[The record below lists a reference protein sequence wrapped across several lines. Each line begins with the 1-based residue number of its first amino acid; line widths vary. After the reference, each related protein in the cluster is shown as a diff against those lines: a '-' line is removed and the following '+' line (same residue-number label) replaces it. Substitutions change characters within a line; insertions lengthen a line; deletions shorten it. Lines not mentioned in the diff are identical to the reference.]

1 MLLVVPMTPDF
12 KAIVAR
18 HNGARPNPIDNPAW
32 ANAEMDIAA
41 LIALYREARSLL
53 IKLDSNFADNW
64 SSAAIVDYEKRRDA
78 FLEATREQP

>member
-1 MLLVVPMTPDF
+1 MTPDF

-18 HNGARPNPIDNPAW
+18 DAAYQGDLPPYD
-32 ANAEMDIAA
+32 AEHDRRA
-41 LIALYREARSLL
+41 LIAMCREGRSLL

-78 FLEATREQP
+78 FLEATLELP